1 MQRPGFYFCICP
13 DSGLIKEHVAG
24 LLDVHRPGGGA
35 TWERHTYWGD
45 EELPQT
51 FWEHL
56 TLQGLFGVPRV
67 LVLRNAQ
74 NVPAANWKK
83 LSAALG
89 TPNEKTWLI
98 LCLEVAWE
106 KGQPKIPAHLAKLRC
121 LAFADKQG
129 WVWRS
134 GGLDE
139 RGIRKFVQQRAKA
152 LGLSFGEGA
161 LEALCASV
169 PPDAAAVESEMQK
182 VRLAAADGVVTVA
195 MTGSADYVPESNIFS
210 FIRFLQAGNAAA
222 AWRELHRG
230 QREGDGML
238 FPFLALLLREARIL
252 WQIQAGE
259 QVRMHP
265 SDVQSKEKLAAK
277 LGFSG
282 LSKLFE
288 CIMRAEWHVKS
299 GQRSPDQALEALA
312 ADLLELFR
320 PVSGR

>member
-1 MQRPGFYFCICP
+1 MT
-13 DSGLIKEHVAG
+13 G
-24 LLDVHRPGGGA
+24 LLGAHPAGGGKD
-35 TWERHTYWGD
+35 WERHTYWGD
-45 EELPQT
+45 EELPQA

-56 TLQGLFGVPRV
+56 TLQGLFGVPRI
-67 LVLRNAQ
+67 LLLRNAQ
-74 NVPAANWKK
+74 NVPAATWKK

-106 KGQPKIPAHLAKLRC
+106 KGQPKIPAHIAKQRC

-129 WVWRS
+129 WIWRS

-139 RGIRKFVQQRAKA
+139 RGIKKFVQLRAKV
-152 LGLSFGEGA
+152 LGLTFGEGA

-169 PPDAAAVESEMQK
+169 PPDAAAIETEMQK
-182 VRLAAADGVVTVA
+182 LWLAAGGGVVTVA

-210 FIRFLQAGNAAA
+210 FIRFLQAGNVAA

-238 FPFLALLLREARIL
+238 FPLLALLLREARIL
-252 WQIQAGE
+252 WQVQAGE

-265 SDVQSKEKLAAK
+265 NDVQSKGQLAGK
-277 LGFSG
+277 LGFAG
-282 LSKLFE
+282 LTRLFE
-288 CIMRAEWHVKS
+288 LIMRAEWQVKS
-299 GQRSPDQALEALA
+299 GERNPEQALEALA
-312 ADLLELFR
+312 ADLLVLFGPAAR
-320 PVSGR
+320 R

>member
-13 DSGLIKEHVAG
+13 DAG
-24 LLDVHRPGGGA
+24 LLKEQVSGLLDAHPAGNGK
-35 TWERHTYWGD
+35 TWERHIYWGD

-51 FWEHL
+51 FWEYL
-56 TLQGLFGVPRV
+56 TLQGLFGVPRA
-67 LVLRNAQ
+67 LVVRNAH
-74 NVPAANWKK
+74 NLPAATWKK

-121 LAFADKQG
+121 LAFADKQQ

-139 RGIRKFVQQRAKA
+139 RTLKKFVQQRARA
-152 LGLSFGEGA
+152 LGLTFGEGA
-161 LEALCASV
+161 LDALCASV

-182 VRLAAADGVVTVA
+182 LRLAATDGAVTA
-195 MTGSADYVPESNIFS
+195 SMTGSADYVPESNIFS
-210 FIRFLQAGNAAA
+210 FIRFLQAGNAPA
-222 AWRELHRG
+222 AWRELHRS

-238 FPFLALLLREARIL
+238 FPLLALLLREARIL
-252 WQIQAGE
+252 WQLQAGE

-265 SDVQSKEKLAAK
+265 GDMQSKERLAAQ

-282 LSKLFE
+282 IARLFDS
-288 CIMRAEWHVKS
+288 IMHAEWHVKS
-299 GQRSPDQALEALA
+299 GERSPDQALEALA
-312 ADLLELFR
+312 ADLLVLFR
-320 PVSGR
+320 PVQQR